1 MGLVNIVQH
10 GRQRFFLPQESPWLA
25 LERVLSLYPPESTSI
40 SFLPEL
46 NIGSEELTKQEPVT
60 LPEWL
65 TEPDLEST
73 GCLAGSRE
81 NLRPGQNGDPLVNEL
96 FEP

>member
-25 LERVLSLYPPESTSI
+25 LKRVLSLYPPESTSI

-46 NIGSEELTKQEPVT
+46 NIGSEELTKKEPVT

-65 TEPDLEST
+65 IEPDLEST
-73 GCLAGSRE
+73 GWLSGLSEKSPR
-81 NLRPGQNGDPLVNEL
+81 GQNGDHPVNEL